1 VVLRF
6 GSCIWDD
13 EQANMIKVNMNNV
26 ECRIAMA
33 ANGYGFVQDGHS
45 YSVAGLAGHRFGGF
59 SLM

>member
-1 VVLRF
+1 LRF

-33 ANGYGFVQDGHS
+33 ANVCGFVQP
-45 YSVAGLAGHRFGGF
+45 GF
-59 SLM
+59 HTGCVPP